1 MPAVMPDIV
10 YSNPPPAK
18 FRIVNSVSDL
28 NPVVGSKSPKYRRA
42 NPDGGFISPLQA
54 LSMHLPTTYRL
65 CNDKFTYDYSR
76 NPRRCLTKPGKAVR
90 NDGFDNED
98 SDYILYVNDVLGI
111 DQGHKYLILDILGQG
126 TFAQVVKCQNMKT
139 MEVVAVKVVKNKPAY
154 FNQGT
159 MEVSILEIVYSFC
172 GVAYG

>member
-1 MPAVMPDIV
+1 
-10 YSNPPPAK
+10 
-18 FRIVNSVSDL
+18 
-28 NPVVGSKSPKYRRA
+28 
-42 NPDGGFISPLQA
+42 
-54 LSMHLPTTYRL
+54 MHLPTTYRL
-65 CNDKFTYDYSR
+65 CNDKFTYESSR
-76 NPRRCLTKPGKAVR
+76 NPRRCLTKPGKGVK

-159 MEVSILEIVYSFC
+159 MEVSILEIVKTHLAVSMLI
-172 GVAYG
+172 AAQQ